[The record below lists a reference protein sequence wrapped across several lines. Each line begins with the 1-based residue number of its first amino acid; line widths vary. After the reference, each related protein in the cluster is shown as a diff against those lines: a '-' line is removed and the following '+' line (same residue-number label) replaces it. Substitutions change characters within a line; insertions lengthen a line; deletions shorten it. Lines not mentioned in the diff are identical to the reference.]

1 MCVCV
6 CMCVFVGYSN
16 HCLYTT
22 TVTDRLHSSYSSY
35 SSSSMTITPWGS
47 SSAIILSSGREG
59 GLRGWENKSWLPW
72 CWALFWATLWA
83 GPAWTSPGLW
93 TLGWF
98 FLWVL
103 GCSWGV
109 RAGFGLPELS
119 LGPIVWSMPWVGDA
133 GRLGLVCGYQKPLVS
148 LSAECLGAI
157 CTCERMSDPLQRLS
171 FPEELFIGPREYRNV
186 LLKLFT
192 SVFSLFLPCV

>member
-1 MCVCV
+1 MLGSVL
-6 CMCVFVGYSN
+6 GYS
-16 HCLYTT
+16 LG
-22 TVTDRLHSSYSSY
+22 
-35 SSSSMTITPWGS
+35 W
-47 SSAIILSSGREG
+47 SG
-59 GLRGWENKSWLPW
+59 LDQS
-72 CWALFWATLWA
+72 WALD
-83 GPAWTSPGLW
+83 PGLVLS
-93 TLGWF
+93 LGPGL
-98 FLWVL
+98 FL
-103 GCSWGV
+103 GV
-109 RAGFGLPELS
+109 RAGFGLPEMS

-192 SVFSLFLPCV
+192 SVFSLFCPVFKLN